1 MISGIGI
8 VLILSAGVGMG
19 LFRAKELWARPRQIR
34 ALIQALSALE
44 TQILYGEML
53 LADGFR
59 DCVNGCG
66 EDTVKKMFL
75 YLSER
80 LKEDRRCRISEA
92 VTAMQRRM
100 ERDVSFGQAEW
111 NVLIFLGEQLGKTDC
126 RETEKQFRLAV
137 ERLKQIEDT
146 AMTDAKKRG
155 KMMIY
160 IGVCGALMMILVCV

>member
-1 MISGIGI
+1 MISSLGV

-19 LFRAKELWARPRQIR
+19 VFRARELWARPRQIR

-44 TQILYGEML
+44 TQILYGEMF

-66 EDTVKKMFL
+66 EDAVKKMFL

-80 LKEDRRCRISEA
+80 LTGDRRCRISEA

-100 ERDVSFGQAEW
+100 KSDVSFGQAEW
-111 NVLIFLGEQLGKTDC
+111 NVLIFLGEQLGRTDC
-126 RETEKQFRLAV
+126 NETEKQLRLAV
-137 ERLKQIEDT
+137 EQLKRIEDT
-146 AMTDAKKRG
+146 AITDAKRKG
-155 KMMIY
+155 KMSIY
-160 IGVCGALMMILVCV
+160 IGVCGALMMILMCI